1 MATESG
7 FSPSTGVYRSQW
19 DNATSAVHGS
29 ARSLQSVLFTA
40 APPEKT
46 AFVEEASG
54 VSVTYGELQRR
65 VRAVAGALLEYG
77 VRRGDVVFFVSA
89 NSIDFPAVVLG
100 IMYIGAVFSTA
111 NFLNTREELEAQ
123 VKDSNPVLAITTAEF
138 REKLA
143 GLIAGPLV
151 LVKDLARATP
161 AGTTIEPAAEET
173 AVLMYS
179 SGTTGKSKAVVGMH
193 GNLLAMSGILR
204 RAWSARGAGDVYLC
218 AVPLFHMYG
227 LSVIVFGAMAVGAKV
242 VVLRRFSPAAALSA
256 VAAHKVTRFPAVPP
270 IVNQLAE
277 HADLA
282 KKFDLGS
289 LEEVISAGA
298 PLLGEVRDK
307 FHRSFPE
314 ITLSQCY
321 GLTETNGPI
330 TLCDGMAGKVH
341 ASIGRL
347 APTMEAK
354 ICDVVS
360 RRALPPNEIGELCLR
375 GPPVMPG
382 YLGNPQATAQAFDE
396 EGWFYT
402 GDLCYIDAAGLIYV
416 VDRMKELIKYNG
428 YQVAPAELEEI
439 LLNHPAISDVA
450 VLPHPKKEVGEIP
463 VAYVVLRDGT
473 SVKETEIISF
483 VAAKVSSVAPY
494 KKIRAVIFVDLIP
507 RSPSGKIL
515 RHQLKQKTL
524 QSQRFFSPRL

>member
-7 FSPSTGVYRSQW
+7 FSPSTGIYRSQW

-46 AFVEEASG
+46 AFVEAASG

-179 SGTTGKSKAVVGMH
+179 SGTTGKSKAVVGTH

-218 AVPLFHMYG
+218 AVPLFHMFG
-227 LSVIVFGAMAVGAKV
+227 LSVFVLGAMAVGAKV
-242 VVLRRFSPAAALSA
+242 VVLRRFSLEATLAA

-270 IVNQLAE
+270 IVSQLAD
-277 HADLA
+277 HAGLA
-282 KKFDLGS
+282 KKLDLGS
-289 LEEVISAGA
+289 LEEVICSGA
-298 PLLGEVRDK
+298 PLPGEVRGR
-307 FHRSFPE
+307 FHRCFPE

-341 ASIGRL
+341 SSIGRL
-347 APTMEAK
+347 ARTMEAK

-375 GPPVMPG
+375 GPPVMAG

-396 EGWFYT
+396 EGWFHT
-402 GDLCYIDAAGLIYV
+402 GDLCYIDAGGLVYI
-416 VDRMKELIKYNG
+416 VDRMKELIKYKA

-439 LLNHPAISDVA
+439 LRSHPAVA
-450 VLPHPKKEVGEIP
+450 DAAVVPYPSKEAGEIP
-463 VAYVVLRDGT
+463 IACIVRREGI
-473 SVKETEIISF
+473 SVNAAEIISF
-483 VAAKVSSVAPY
+483 VAAKVAPH
-494 KKIRAVIFVDLIP
+494 KKVRGVRFVDFIP
-507 RSPSGKIL
+507 RLASGKIL
-515 RHQLKQKTL
+515 RRRLREAIIKGQYLEI
-524 QSQRFFSPRL
+524 SPRL